1 MAIHVRED
9 QPGYADKLVAEAIEL
24 QDRAT
29 PIKGAANIR
38 PPSES
43 SQSGQLQEQIPQKKE
58 AE

>member
-9 QPGYADKLVAEAIEL
+9 QPGYADKLFAEAIEL

-29 PIKGAANIR
+29 AIKGAANIR

-43 SQSGQLQEQIPQKKE
+43 SQPAQEQIPPKKE